1 MARAEA
7 GRGAHR
13 LQFYDLQIP
22 QKRESRVFFLELPS
36 VTSATLS
43 RTTKQSAGRRDR
55 SIAHGVSRGNGP
67 IAATSPAGAK
77 EPTATTSEKS
87 EEMAHTFTNLLT
99 HIIFSTKDRLPHID
113 DDLRAQLYPY
123 MVGILRELDG
133 KTSIINGTSD
143 HVHLLVQLPPVLALS
158 DAMRILKTNSS
169 KWVHDRWPVRS
180 KFGWQTGYGAFSVS
194 KSNADAVSRY
204 IADQEEHHRK
214 KTFQEEFLE
223 YLKKHEIEYDE
234 RYIWE

>member
-1 MARAEA
+1 
-7 GRGAHR
+7 
-13 LQFYDLQIP
+13 
-22 QKRESRVFFLELPS
+22 
-36 VTSATLS
+36 
-43 RTTKQSAGRRDR
+43 
-55 SIAHGVSRGNGP
+55 
-67 IAATSPAGAK
+67 
-77 EPTATTSEKS
+77 
-87 EEMAHTFTNLLT
+87 
-99 HIIFSTKDRLPHID
+99 
-113 DDLRAQLYPY
+113 

-133 KTSIINGTSD
+133 KTSIVNGTPD
-143 HVHLLVQLPPVLALS
+143 HVHLLVQLPPALALS

-214 KTFQEEFLE
+214 KTFQAEFLE